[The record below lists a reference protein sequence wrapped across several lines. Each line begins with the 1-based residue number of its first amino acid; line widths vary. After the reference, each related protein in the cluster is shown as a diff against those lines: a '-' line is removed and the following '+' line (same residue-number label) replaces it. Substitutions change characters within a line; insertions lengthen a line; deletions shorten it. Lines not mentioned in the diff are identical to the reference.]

1 MGADERRKWPWVAA
15 AVVAVVFVG
24 LAVGGR
30 LIGDPSAPPAVR
42 PTSTTSEPRSTSPS
56 TPPSSTTKGKGKPK
70 GAKPADAPAPGS
82 AAEAATTW
90 TETVSGLVYE
100 KAADARAQMMVLSES
115 EAAIDNELD
124 ALKQRQKNVAE
135 ADDDALIWSQF
146 APLGLKETTGQG
158 RTTVDVWGVWVQSA
172 DPVVEPVSAWI
183 IWSVDLERD
192 GTGWTVVGSDRQEG
206 PAFGLSLDTVPA
218 GADLASDLGGFEPVG
233 VR

>member
-1 MGADERRKWPWVAA
+1 M
-15 AVVAVVFVG
+15 
-24 LAVGGR
+24 
-30 LIGDPSAPPAVR
+30 
-42 PTSTTSEPRSTSPS
+42 
-56 TPPSSTTKGKGKPK
+56 
-70 GAKPADAPAPGS
+70 
-82 AAEAATTW
+82 
-90 TETVSGLVYE
+90 VSGLVYE
-100 KAADARAQMMVLSES
+100 KAADARAQMMVLSSS
-115 EAAIDNELD
+115 ETAIDIELD

-218 GADLASDLGGFEPVG
+218 GVDLASDLGGFEPVG

>member
-1 MGADERRKWPWVAA
+1 MGADEKRKWPWVVA

-30 LIGDPSAPPAVR
+30 LIGDTSTPPETS
-42 PTSTTSEPRSTSPS
+42 PTSTTDRSRGTSPV
-56 TPPSSTTKGKGKPK
+56 TTSSPGKRDGKS
-70 GAKPADAPAPGS
+70 AASKPANATTSGS

-100 KAADARAQMMVLSES
+100 TAGDARAQMMVLSSS
-115 EAAIDNELD
+115 ETAIDSELD

-135 ADDDALIWSQF
+135 ADDEALIWSQF
-146 APLGLKETTGQG
+146 APLGVKETTGQD

-172 DPVVEPVSAWI
+172 DPVVEPVSVWV
-183 IWSVDLERD
+183 IWSVDLEKD
-192 GTGWTVVGSDRQEG
+192 GTGWTVIGSDRQEG

>member
-1 MGADERRKWPWVAA
+1 MCIRDR
-15 AVVAVVFVG
+15 
-24 LAVGGR
+24 
-30 LIGDPSAPPAVR
+30 
-42 PTSTTSEPRSTSPS
+42 
-56 TPPSSTTKGKGKPK
+56 
-70 GAKPADAPAPGS
+70 
-82 AAEAATTW
+82 TW